1 MSLLRP
7 PGPGWRACGSIPAN
21 GVDVAGQTRQSVH
34 VRRADARRPG
44 WDPSPP
50 LQVLL
55 VSDSPADLAE
65 VARAL
70 RPLPMLHVEQ
80 AANQAQLA
88 AAMAAGQF
96 DLALVE
102 SHLSYADGLAVLRSI
117 QTRFPGRPVLLIV
130 DAAWPE
136 LAGESALSGP
146 AGIVVRA
153 QQQLVCLATA
163 VRLVLEHAQ
172 ELQAKKEVEA
182 RYRDQFDAVPVGLYR
197 AAADGRILDANL
209 TLVRMLGYP
218 GREALLAVNAQ
229 DLYAD
234 PDEFGRLSA
243 SLRGRVDTRSV
254 ETQLVRRDSTLVWTE
269 HQLRVGHDGGQARC
283 YEGAIRDV
291 SRQKQVEMAL
301 RESEERFRT
310 IVEQSPVAI
319 QVLSPDGWT
328 VQVNRA
334 WEELWGVTAA
344 DVSNYNML
352 QDEQA
357 ISLGTMPYV
366 KRGFAGETVS
376 MPPVAYHTPE
386 TLKLGRKRW
395 FQARIYPVKGDHG
408 EIRNVIMLY
417 EDITE
422 RQWATEDLQRLSV
435 ELMSAQE
442 AERKRISRRATR
454 RAGPG
459 ADGDAHQPRCAGER
473 AAAYAGACQRRE
485 AGRDRQDGGRNAGPR
500 AELSLAFR
508 PTMLDELGLMPTLRW
523 YVDRYARRLGIE
535 VEFEASN
542 LEDRLPPELETA
554 LYRVAQEA
562 FTNIARHAQA
572 RRVRLHLVRRGAKVV
587 VSIQDDGVGF
597 DLEQDAPSARRSG
610 AGLVGMRERIS
621 LLGGAFSLRSAPG
634 RGARLSSNCLS
645 RRGVQQE
652 AHEQDQSTP
661 GRGPYHRPKGPALA
675 AGSRGRH
682 PSRRGGGQWPA
693 GRGEGQLLLPDIVL
707 MDITMPVF
715 NGLEATR
722 QIKSVAAADQGGR
735 ADGAFDP
742 GIRLSDPAGRR
753 ISVCAQTGRRLGTDR
768 GHSSRLPGRLI
779 PQPVHLP
786 ACGGR
791 IRAASDSDRRQIR
804 QAHPRAGGAANGCR
818 GPYQSRRLPI
828 SCM

>member
-1 MSLLRP
+1 M
-7 PGPGWRACGSIPAN
+7 PAAQ
-21 GVDVAGQTRQSVH
+21 GGTL
-34 VRRADARRPG
+34 
-44 WDPSPP
+44 SPP

-70 RPLPMLHVEQ
+70 RPLSMLHVEQ

-117 QTRFPGRPVLLIV
+117 QTRFTGRPVLLIV

-136 LAGESALSGP
+136 LAGESALSGS

-172 ELQAKKEVEA
+172 ELQVKKEVEA
-182 RYRDQFDAVPVGLYR
+182 RYRNQFDAVPVGLYR

-209 TLVRMLGYP
+209 TLIRMLGYP
-218 GREALLAVNAQ
+218 GREALLAVNAR

-254 ETQLVRRDSTLVWTE
+254 ETQLVRRDSTLMWTE
-269 HQLRVGHDGGQARC
+269 HQLRVGYDGGQAIC
-283 YEGAIRDV
+283 LEGAIRDV

-310 IVEQSPVAI
+310 IVEQSPIAI

-395 FQARIYPVKGDHG
+395 FQARIYPVKGDRG

-422 RQWATEDLQRLSV
+422 RQWGTEDLQRLSV

-442 AERKRISRRATR
+442 AERKRISRELHDELGQALTAMRINLAALENELLPALAPASGEKLTETGRAV
-454 RAGPG
+454 
-459 ADGDAHQPRCAGER
+459 DEMLDHVH
-473 AAAYAGACQRRE
+473 
-485 AGRDRQDGGRNAGPR
+485 
-500 AELSLAFR
+500 ELSLAFR
-508 PTMLDELGLMPTLRW
+508 PTMLDELGLVPTLRW
-523 YVDRYARRLGIE
+523 YVDRYARRVGIE

-554 LYRVAQEA
+554 LYRVVQEA

-572 RRVRLHLVRRGAKVV
+572 RRVRLHLARRGSRVTA
-587 VSIQDDGVGF
+587 SIQDDGVGF
-597 DLEQDAPSARRSG
+597 DAEQRPSISPSGSG
-610 AGLVGMRERIS
+610 AGLVGMRERIT
-621 LLGGAFSLRSAPG
+621 LLGGAFSLRAAPG
-634 RGARLSSNCLS
+634 RGTRLSVELPVSP
-645 RRGVQQE
+645 RR
-652 AHEQDQSTP
+652 A
-661 GRGPYHRPKGPALA
+661 
-675 AGSRGRH
+675 
-682 PSRRGGGQWPA
+682 
-693 GRGEGQLLLPDIVL
+693 
-707 MDITMPVF
+707 
-715 NGLEATR
+715 
-722 QIKSVAAADQGGR
+722 
-735 ADGAFDP
+735 
-742 GIRLSDPAGRR
+742 
-753 ISVCAQTGRRLGTDR
+753 
-768 GHSSRLPGRLI
+768 
-779 PQPVHLP
+779 
-786 ACGGR
+786 
-791 IRAASDSDRRQIR
+791 
-804 QAHPRAGGAANGCR
+804 AGGAR
-818 GPYQSRRLPI
+818 S
-828 SCM
+828 